1 MVGDTYLGRC
11 LAGFNPDEP
20 GFGVLPPHF
29 RAGTENPLVME
40 GLSLCFGRIID
51 GFGDI
56 GIEGAL
62 LLFLASIVYHA
73 DTFLLPQIANKR
85 NHPFLSIPLLSRP
98 DILKQLQELVT
109 LEPAGD
115 VMQSTGVPRSAF
127 LMDELRKVYAAMQGY
142 TSEVRDLKTKLPE
155 IVKNAIEDKATE
167 SGQVTATFVMDK
179 RSV

>member
-1 MVGDTYLGRC
+1 
-11 LAGFNPDEP
+11 
-20 GFGVLPPHF
+20 
-29 RAGTENPLVME
+29 
-40 GLSLCFGRIID
+40 
-51 GFGDI
+51 
-56 GIEGAL
+56 
-62 LLFLASIVYHA
+62 
-73 DTFLLPQIANKR
+73 
-85 NHPFLSIPLLSRP
+85 
-98 DILKQLQELVT
+98 LQELVT

-142 TSEVRDLKTKLPE
+142 TSEVQDLKTKLPE